1 MRFCLRRAHSKLGF
15 ASKARKLD
23 PKVGPRVSSQTR
35 QFSPAK
41 TDGLRYISNV
51 GQESGRRPKFDP
63 EQPNPGART
72 PTEERPDEHR
82 SFNVIVGEAIR
93 RCRQEHG
100 WTQAFLAEQ
109 AGLSPNYI
117 ARLERGELGPSLFV
131 ANRICGA
138 LAIELEVLVT
148 PGTGTS
154 TTQTKRTTMKR
165 RALAG

>member
-1 MRFCLRRAHSKLGF
+1 
-15 ASKARKLD
+15 
-23 PKVGPRVSSQTR
+23 
-35 QFSPAK
+35 
-41 TDGLRYISNV
+41 V

-63 EQPNPGART
+63 DQRDARASSSDGT
-72 PTEERPDEHR
+72 DEHR
-82 SFNVIVGEAIR
+82 SFNVTVGEAIR
-93 RCRQEHG
+93 RSRQEHG

-138 LAIELEVLVT
+138 LAIDLEVLVT
-148 PGTGTS
+148 PGAGGAARTK
-154 TTQTKRTTMKR
+154 TTTKR